1 MTFQGICPKLCKAV
15 QSCAK
20 TRLLLVSEFGRITI
34 GVMCSQLFVLLW
46 LSALLDK
53 AERNV
58 NRTDN

>member
-1 MTFQGICPKLCKAV
+1 V